1 MKKTVLLM
9 AFSAA
14 ALLSACQKDTN
25 NNSRPPEEPI
35 VEDWNFETA
44 PYCDQRVINTYN
56 RVINN
61 ATEFAWNGRISS
73 LRNLVSACGQLRSLM
88 RNGSCI
94 ATDLTTGNLILVG
107 FSDVAGICEQANL
120 YDNTYDRGRNDFS
133 SKPGEQRQKN
143 FNLDSIRKKGIR
155 EATQKQP
162 RVKRGERPN
171 PPAQSGARGR

>member
-1 MKKTVLLM
+1 M

-25 NNSRPPEEPI
+25 SNSRPPGEPI

-44 PYCDQRVINTYN
+44 PYCEQRTINTYN

-61 ATEFAWNGRISS
+61 ATEFAWSGRLSS
-73 LRNLVSACGQLRSLM
+73 LRNLVSACGQLQSLM

-107 FSDVAGICEQANL
+107 YRDVAGICNQATM
-120 YDNTYDRGRNDFS
+120 YDGYDRGRTGYS
-133 SKPGEQRQKN
+133 SKPGDQRQKSFDLSN
-143 FNLDSIRKKGIR
+143 VRKKGIR
-155 EATQKQP
+155 EATQQQP

-171 PPAQSGARGR
+171 PPPKSGPRGH